1 LVFNALAPLAIHLLA
16 GLEVKRDDLS
26 LFSIRPSLAIFQA
39 LIYTF
44 RRFGALQVNFLSFL
58 WCVMPD
64 SIEKACRDV
73 KREISE
79 MLMLPPQR

>member
-1 LVFNALAPLAIHLLA
+1 M
-16 GLEVKRDDLS
+16 KRDDLS
-26 LFSIRPSLAIFQA
+26 RFSIRPSLAIIQS
-39 LIYTF
+39 LIYTS

-64 SIEKACRDV
+64 LIEKACRDV